1 MEQGEVLPLFNRGLV
16 FCYLR
21 QRCHTRRTALS
32 DGWASTIHSSDDG
45 DEDQGEGQPG
55 LREGDGDSDPA
66 VPSGA
71 ARAQLWSYAILLE
84 VLKRDPTRYN
94 LDGSQILRS
103 ILTFCRSVQYFLNI
117 DAFSVTIPYAGSA
130 LSSGGPSS
138 EESPIF

>member
-1 MEQGEVLPLFNRGLV
+1 MPDRSVVLR
-16 FCYLR
+16 YLR
-21 QRCHTRRTALS
+21 QRCHTWGIALPI
-32 DGWASTIHSSDDG
+32 GRAPALHSSDDG

-94 LDGSQILRS
+94 LSGSQILRS
-103 ILTFCRSVQYFLNI
+103 TLIFCRSVQYFLNI
-117 DAFSVTIPYAGSA
+117 DVFSVTIPYAGSA

>member
-1 MEQGEVLPLFNRGLV
+1 MPDRSVV
-16 FCYLR
+16 FRHLR
-21 QRCHTRRTALS
+21 QRCHTWGIALPIGRTPAL
-32 DGWASTIHSSDDG
+32 HSSDDG

-94 LDGSQILRS
+94 LGGSQILRFAL
-103 ILTFCRSVQYFLNI
+103 IFCRSVQYFLNI
-117 DAFSVTIPYAGSA
+117 DVFSVTIPYAGSA